1 MDHTSGRD
9 CIAKHKFYVC
19 KKDRYDPST
28 AYYLATLSMAAAV
41 NKGLFNNF
49 GGLTGDGGGAR
60 FAIVHTPA
68 FAALG
73 KRRRRRRRD

>member
-1 MDHTSGRD
+1 
-9 CIAKHKFYVC
+9 
-19 KKDRYDPST
+19 
-28 AYYLATLSMAAAV
+28 MAAAV